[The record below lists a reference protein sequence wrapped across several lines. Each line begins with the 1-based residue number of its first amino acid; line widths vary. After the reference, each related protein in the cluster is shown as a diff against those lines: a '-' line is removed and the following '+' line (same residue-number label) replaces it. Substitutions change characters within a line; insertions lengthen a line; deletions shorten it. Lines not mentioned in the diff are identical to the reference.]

1 MKPASLLHAL
11 KSIYARKG
19 IHARKGIYALTGS
32 SVILLAGCAQDEHA
46 DLRAFMAQAGAGGQH
61 ALEPLPPV
69 RAQEIFSYDP
79 AELPDPFR
87 PRALKASKSGGAFQ
101 PDLTRTPQFL
111 ERFPLDSLR
120 MVGTLVKGGQTYALI
135 RTPENTLNRIRKGE
149 YMGQNFGL
157 VVAISDTGVELRET
171 VQDGA
176 GDWTETKATLAL
188 QE

>member
-1 MKPASLLHAL
+1 MKQAWLLFGL
-11 KSIYARKG
+11 
-19 IHARKGIYALTGS
+19 KGIYALTGI

-46 DLRAFMAQAGAGGQH
+46 DLRAFMAQAGAGGQQ
-61 ALEPLPPV
+61 ALEPLPTV
-69 RAQEIFSYDP
+69 LVQEVFSYEP
-79 AELPDPFR
+79 GELQDPFR
-87 PRALKASKSGGAFQ
+87 PRTLKASKSGGAFQ
-101 PDLTRTPQFL
+101 PDLTRIKQPL
-111 ERFPLDSLR
+111 EYFPLDGLR

-135 RTPENTLNRIRKGE
+135 RTPENKLHHIRKGQ

-157 VVAISDTGVELRET
+157 VVAISDTGIELRET

>member
-1 MKPASLLHAL
+1 MKQAWLLYAL
-11 KSIYARKG
+11 KG
-19 IHARKGIYALTGS
+19 IHARKGIYALTGI

-46 DLRAFMAQAGAGGQH
+46 DLRAFMAQAGAGGQQ

-69 RAQEIFSYDP
+69 QVQEIFSYDA
-79 AELPDPFR
+79 AEQPDPFR
-87 PRALKASKSGGAFQ
+87 PRTLKASKSGGAFQ
-101 PDLTRTPQFL
+101 PDLSRPRQPL
-111 ERFPLDSLR
+111 EQFPLDGLR
-120 MVGTLVKGGQTYALI
+120 MVGTLNKGGQTYALI
-135 RTPENTLNRIRKGE
+135 RTPENTLYRIRKGE

-157 VVAISDTGVELRET
+157 VVAINDTGIELRET